1 LYFDPESE
9 DDIVKIIELAKRNKK
24 NVRAIGMIHS
34 PSDLPF
40 SDGYIISMKKLNSP
54 RELSKHELALS
65 NLCSISDLT
74 IGSVISTATHGT
86 GINFGC
92 LSTQLTIK
100 SLTLL
105 TDSHGKMQCSETMN
119 LDGFKAALCSLGALG
134 IIAQVTIQYETAYL
148 LEANQTPVKLNYVLD
163 NLESVIH
170 SAEHVRFWWFPH
182 TDDCV
187 AWKANRTK

>member
-1 LYFDPESE
+1 MTYKLYFDPESE

-54 RELSKHELALS
+54 R
-65 NLCSISDLT
+65 
-74 IGSVISTATHGT
+74 
-86 GINFGC
+86 
-92 LSTQLTIK
+92 
-100 SLTLL
+100 
-105 TDSHGKMQCSETMN
+105 ETMN